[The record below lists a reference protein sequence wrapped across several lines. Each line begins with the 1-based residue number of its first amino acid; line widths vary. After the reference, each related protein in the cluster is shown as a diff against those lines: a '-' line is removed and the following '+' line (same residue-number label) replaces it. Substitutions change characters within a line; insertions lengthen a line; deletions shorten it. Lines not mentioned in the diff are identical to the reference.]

1 MESNRWYDPNGR
13 DPDSKVALTI
23 DAALADEGW
32 DPKTSEYWEELDNRL
47 QKYLPHRYTDA
58 VDEKPFQRKP
68 RNVVTSSGRESAS
81 STSGGRNTFTL
92 NPEQV
97 RAMKDAGMWDDP
109 ERRAKMIRRYAL
121 EARNNQR

>member
-1 MESNRWYDPNGR
+1 MCSSDLPQGR

-23 DAALADEGW
+23 DQGLSDEGW
-32 DPKTSEYWEELDNRL
+32 DPKTREYWEELDNRL
-47 QKYLPHRYTDA
+47 QKYLSHRYTET

-81 STSGGRNTFTL
+81 SSGAGRNTFTL
-92 NPEQV
+92 NPDQV
-97 RAMKDAGMWDDP
+97 RAMKEAGMWDDP
-109 ERRAKMIRRYAL
+109 DRRAKMIRRYAL